1 MNLPSQLTIENAHFR
16 MGIVFLNE
24 KNEAAETRRHVFAK
38 PKNFKTKGNEKQKK
52 HDRQRLAFIHFWC
65 SRFKIKQRKKW
76 WEWRMEIRKEKKKK
90 KCATLPVNN
99 LNELKIMEGLHQPYS
114 TLSSKWFVLF
124 FFVLFSLSVWYDVER
139 GLKFKMT
146 RTKIQNGA

>member
-1 MNLPSQLTIENAHFR
+1 

-90 KCATLPVNN
+90 CATLPVNN

-124 FFVLFSLSVWYDVER
+124 FLFCFPFLFDMTLSGDWSSKWREQ
-139 GLKFKMT
+139 KFKT
-146 RTKIQNGA
+146 VRRFSDFKK